1 MSSNGRS
8 RGASVAGRVSRSEVM
23 VFHVKP
29 QCELFSVYE
38 PPYLML
44 KSVLMLGEIY
54 ISKRLQGA
62 LLMRRPS

>member
-1 MSSNGRS
+1 MD
-8 RGASVAGRVSRSEVM
+8 AVAGRVSRSKVM
-23 VFHVKP
+23 VFHEKP

-38 PPYLML
+38 LPYLML

-62 LLMRRPS
+62 LLMRRPSQLRSFS